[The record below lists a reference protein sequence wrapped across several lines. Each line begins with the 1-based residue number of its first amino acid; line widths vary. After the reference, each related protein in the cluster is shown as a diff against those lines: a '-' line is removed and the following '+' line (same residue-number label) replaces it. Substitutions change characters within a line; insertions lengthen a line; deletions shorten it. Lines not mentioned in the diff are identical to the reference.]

1 MSPGPRAPSTRISA
15 VVSDV
20 DGTLLNPVDRVSAR
34 TKAVVGRLAES
45 ANVSVLGEVTNLAA
59 RLQGQAKGH
68 EILLSEEAHRRLKD
82 RLVAGSESLAL
93 KGFDRPVTAYRVLA
107 PRARLISGNSRS

>member
-1 MSPGPRAPSTRISA
+1 VI
-15 VVSDV
+15 
-20 DGTLLNPVDRVSAR
+20 
-34 TKAVVGRLAES
+34 
-45 ANVSVLGEVTNLAA
+45 GEVTNLAA